1 MMIYKNNDQYLG
13 FWANNLRNNFGKMK
27 YSSGDYYSG
36 SWKDDK
42 RIFFGTYFDYKYKIT
57 YIGTFLDD
65 RRSFIKDE
73 FKLISG
79 NVFFSDQIGEYEFSI
94 ELIDDI
100 SYRKTSSTSI
110 YEYSKLLPIGFKTE
124 TVSKLDFS
132 KQTFYIGHFDPI
144 RQFYGMGK
152 LYYNYGSD
160 LINNELNLDLSLYSL
175 EYENLKFSGFRCYHS
190 LFENGYPNG
199 FGMIDYENGDRYIGS
214 ITNGQ
219 INGEGLFIKTTG
231 ERIKALWYNGLL
243 IDKKY
248 ETLI

>member
-1 MMIYKNNDQYLG
+1 
-13 FWANNLRNNFGKMK
+13 
-27 YSSGDYYSG
+27 
-36 SWKDDK
+36 
-42 RIFFGTYFDYKYKIT
+42 
-57 YIGTFLDD
+57 
-65 RRSFIKDE
+65 
-73 FKLISG
+73 
-79 NVFFSDQIGEYEFSI
+79 
-94 ELIDDI
+94 
-100 SYRKTSSTSI
+100 
-110 YEYSKLLPIGFKTE
+110 
-124 TVSKLDFS
+124 
-132 KQTFYIGHFDPI
+132 
-144 RQFYGMGK
+144 MGK